1 MNMVT
6 VLELKLKTCRE
17 EIEARQIESE
27 VYKHFLARINSGEIT
42 EACPAPIWDKDIIQE
57 GIVNAYNDSGIL
69 RPNLIAAIKYYRS
82 VTSRDLRDSKNYCEA
97 LFVKHFG
104 LKPWRIV

>member
-27 VYKHFLARINSGEIT
+27 VYKHFLARIN
-42 EACPAPIWDKDIIQE
+42 
-57 GIVNAYNDSGIL
+57 
-69 RPNLIAAIKYYRS
+69 
-82 VTSRDLRDSKNYCEA
+82 
-97 LFVKHFG
+97 
-104 LKPWRIV
+104 